1 MNDVIL
7 LTTVLVVFGCAVL
20 LVLLTLLTRVL
31 AMRRRARFLE
41 LEPRCREQVE
51 QLILSGARPRVTGA
65 AERRLMLDLL
75 LRHLSLLRGR
85 EARLI
90 IGHLEEAGY
99 VEDLAEGLSHGR
111 PWQRAAAADLL
122 GRSRSTRAVQPLTA
136 ALSDHDEDVRL
147 VAARSLALI
156 GTPDAVD
163 ALAGALVAP
172 TRWALAMVADNLV
185 LLGGAAVPALL
196 SMMRRDDDPKAVA
209 AAARILGEVR
219 DPRATGALLD
229 AARLSADVDARAQAV
244 AALGK
249 IGGADAV
256 RTLLSAL
263 RDPAWEVRAQAAKG
277 LGRLGDQT
285 AAPALQRAM
294 PDPSWWVRVNCG
306 EALAQLGEPGRLALR
321 EVAGGDDRYAA
332 EQARAVLTRLA
343 TVAARTAGEAA
354 ARARHHDAPLAT
366 VGSAGGIRVPAA
378 CGAAATA
385 PRPAARLVGME
396 QP

>member
-1 MNDVIL
+1 MSDTIL
-7 LTTVLVVFGCAVL
+7 LITVLVVFGCAAL

-31 AMRRRARFLE
+31 AMRRRARFLQ

-51 QLILSGARPRVTGA
+51 QLILSGVRPSISST

-75 LRHLSLLRGR
+75 LRHLALLRGR
-85 EARLI
+85 EADLI
-90 IGHLEEAGY
+90 IGHLEEDGY
-99 VEDLAEGLSHGR
+99 VEDLAERLSHGR
-111 PWQRAAAADLL
+111 PWKRAAAADLL
-122 GRSRSTRAVQPLTA
+122 GRSRSSRAVRPLTA

-196 SMMRRDDDPKAVA
+196 SMMRRDGDPQAVA

-219 DPRATGALLD
+219 DPRATEALLD
-229 AARLSADVDARAQAV
+229 VARLSVDIDARAQAV

-249 IGGADAV
+249 IGSADAV

-285 AAPALQRAM
+285 AAPGLQRAM

-321 EVAGGDDRYAA
+321 DVAGGDDRYAA
-332 EQARAVLTRLA
+332 DQARAVLTRLA
-343 TVAARTAGEAA
+343 TAAARTAGEAA
-354 ARARHHDAPLAT
+354 ARARHHDAPAAM
-366 VGSAGGIRVPAA
+366 VGSAGGAHV
-378 CGAAATA
+378 GARGGATA
-385 PRPAARLVGME
+385 SRPAARLAGVE
-396 QP
+396 QL